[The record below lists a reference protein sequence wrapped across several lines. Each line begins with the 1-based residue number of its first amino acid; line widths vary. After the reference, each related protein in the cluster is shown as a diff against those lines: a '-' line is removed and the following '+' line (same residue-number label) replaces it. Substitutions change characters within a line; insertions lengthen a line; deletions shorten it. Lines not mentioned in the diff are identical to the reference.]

1 MQMLGHRQLS
11 STMVYT
17 HLVKFENNDFH
28 VKTAKTLKEACE
40 LAEAGFTY
48 FTEIQGVQVFRK
60 PK

>member
-1 MQMLGHRQLS
+1 MLGHRRIS
-11 STMVYT
+11 STLVYT
-17 HLVKFENNDFH
+17 HLVKFESDDYY